1 MYCSSRLTWQRE
13 GFAVCAFFSP
23 KIRCIVPKE
32 GVRSQQNNKGVTHTF
47 MWGVE
52 GGWRLNVQNIQ
63 LKKEKIK
70 PIVKIKMKAY

>member
-1 MYCSSRLTWQRE
+1 
-13 GFAVCAFFSP
+13 
-23 KIRCIVPKE
+23 
-32 GVRSQQNNKGVTHTF
+32 